1 MIILTLDLLGQPI
14 RSILYFYRSDKV
26 AEKKTVLTYE
36 GLKKLEDE
44 LHELKVVRRKD
55 VAGKIKEARAQG
67 DLSENAEYD
76 AAKEEQAE
84 IESRIAYV
92 EKMLRN
98 AEVIDEEDL
107 DADSINIG
115 SKVKVLDMEFDE
127 EIEYLI
133 VGSTEADPL
142 GGKVSNESPMGMALL
157 SKRLGDIV
165 TVDAPDGLIQYKILS
180 IA

>member
-1 MIILTLDLLGQPI
+1 M
-14 RSILYFYRSDKV
+14 
-26 AEKKTVLTYE
+26 AEKKTVLTVD
-36 GLKKLEDE
+36 GLKKLEEE

-55 VAGKIKEARAQG
+55 VAGKIKEARGQG

-84 IESRIAYV
+84 IESRIAQI

-107 DADSINIG
+107 DGDTIGVG

-127 EIEYLI
+127 EVEYLI
-133 VGSTEADPL
+133 VGSTEADPVE
-142 GGKVSNESPMGMALL
+142 GRISNESPLGMALL
-157 SKRLGDIV
+157 SRKSGETI
-165 TVDAPDGLIQYKILS
+165 TVDAPQGQIKYQILGIS
-180 IA
+180 